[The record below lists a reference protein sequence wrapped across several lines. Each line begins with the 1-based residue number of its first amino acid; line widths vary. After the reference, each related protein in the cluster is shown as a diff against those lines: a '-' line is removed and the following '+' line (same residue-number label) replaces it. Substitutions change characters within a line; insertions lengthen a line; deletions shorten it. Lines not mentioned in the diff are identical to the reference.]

1 MNRSVITS
9 GSTQGI
15 DFVFCAGE
23 FLMASKE
30 VLRRMQLV
38 RFRLLLCVEEYIFW
52 EWSILTEAQPDSR
65 TGAVAEE

>member
-1 MNRSVITS
+1 
-9 GSTQGI
+9 
-15 DFVFCAGE
+15 
-23 FLMASKE
+23 MASKE